1 MIYYDEILYK
11 QAQLKAH
18 YNYYNRQNYNNL
30 SDVEKECFHK
40 VMFLLEQVNELKEA
54 FKCCSSRLNMMMSI
68 MGTIRMIISINR
80 IPN

>member
-54 FKCCSSRLNMMMSI
+54 FKCGFKGSFNLTTLDEYMD
-68 MGTIRMIISINR
+68 TMIKEYDEYF
-80 IPN
+80 